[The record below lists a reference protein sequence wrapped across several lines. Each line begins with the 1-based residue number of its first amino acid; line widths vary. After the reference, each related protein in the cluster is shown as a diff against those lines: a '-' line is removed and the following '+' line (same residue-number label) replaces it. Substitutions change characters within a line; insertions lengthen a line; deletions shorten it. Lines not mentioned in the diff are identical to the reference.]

1 MSVPHFLES
10 ILLPVQNEK
19 NLSVRQDEWIRQC
32 IQMFSDD
39 EIKMYCLF
47 LIISKLESERKKEYV
62 LLFLENNSLFEDFKN
77 IPLTPISYSCFIVVL
92 VVQYLCILI
101 GLNFLNHCFL
111 A

>member
-39 EIKMYCLF
+39 EIKM
-47 LIISKLESERKKEYV
+47 
-62 LLFLENNSLFEDFKN
+62 
-77 IPLTPISYSCFIVVL
+77 
-92 VVQYLCILI
+92 
-101 GLNFLNHCFL
+101 
-111 A
+111 